1 MTYILYALALLLI
14 VDGLRIRGRAK
25 ALPVLAP
32 SDDPATH
39 RLVCPPGVEVSD
51 ATLRAASAFARAHEL
66 DVLDLV
72 PRDLPAIRALSLL
85 FLVDPRRYRVDRLG
99 LGRTAGHA
107 VILSHDVAERARVS
121 DPADDVAF
129 VRLAS
134 KVKLFGRADIAIAPG
149 ERSRPGDPRHRYAIL
164 SALLGP
170 STVAALASL
179 PILWSLIGLGIYYRP
194 VPGLVALAAW
204 QLQPAI
210 ALLGT
215 ALRASDLPIVT
226 LLRFPIELVLLVR
239 TVIAPRPQRMPSAD
253 YAQLLAGGIDRFF
266 EPRRETCLLCDS
278 PDLVVHQRSSDL
290 LQNKPGTF
298 TLERCRACGHVF
310 QNPRLS
316 LAGLDFY
323 YKDFYDG
330 MGEAGMEFIFG
341 FGNKP
346 YHTRA
351 RAVSDHASPA
361 RWLDVGAGHGHFCM
375 AARDD
380 LPETQFDGLD
390 LSASIEEAKRR
401 GWVDTAYR
409 GLFPEV
415 APQLAGRYD
424 AVSMSHYLEHT
435 LDPRAELDA
444 ARTALAPSGHLMIE
458 VPDPEFALSRVL
470 RRWWLPYFQPQ
481 HLNLVSVKNL
491 DRLLRERGF
500 TPLVWHRGKAH
511 QRVDFFFAAYLICN
525 RLAPATD
532 LPWRRSGL
540 LAGAWNRVV
549 WTIGSPFI
557 AAGMI
562 VDNLMG
568 PVFARMKVSNTYRV
582 VARKDAT
589 PAA

>member
-1 MTYILYALALLLI
+1 MTYVLYALALILI
-14 VDGLRIRGRAK
+14 VDAWRMRGRAR

-32 SDDPATH
+32 SEEPSTH
-39 RLVCPPGVEVSD
+39 RLVCAPGVEVD
-51 ATLRAASAFARAHEL
+51 EATSRAASAFARTHEL

-85 FLVDPRRYRVDRLG
+85 YLVDPRRYRGDRLG
-99 LGRTAGHA
+99 IGRTAGHA
-107 VILSHDVAERARVS
+107 VLLSHDVAERARVI

-129 VRLAS
+129 VQFAA
-134 KVKLFGRADIAIAPG
+134 KAKLYGRAELAIAPG
-149 ERSRPGDPRHRYAIL
+149 EHARPSDPRHRYAIL
-164 SALLGP
+164 RALIGP
-170 STVAALASL
+170 STSVALVVL
-179 PILWSLIGLGIYYRP
+179 PILWTLIGLGIYYHP
-194 VPGLVALAAW
+194 IPGLVALGAW

-215 ALRASDLPIVT
+215 ALRPRDLPIVT
-226 LLRFPIELVLLVR
+226 VLRVPIELVLLVR
-239 TVIAPRPQRMPSAD
+239 TVIAPRPRGRPSAD
-253 YAQLLAGGIDRFF
+253 YGALLAGGIERFY
-266 EPRRETCLLCDS
+266 EPRRETCLLCES
-278 PDLVVHQRSSDL
+278 RDLVVHQHTNDL
-290 LQNKPGTF
+290 LQNKPGRF

-341 FGNKP
+341 FGPQP

-351 RAVSDHASPA
+351 RAVRNHASPA

-375 AARDD
+375 AARED
-380 LPETQFDGLD
+380 LPETRFDGLD
-390 LSASIEEAKRR
+390 LSESIDEAKRR

-409 GLFPEV
+409 GLFPEL

-444 ARTALAPSGHLMIE
+444 ARIALAPSGHLLIE

-491 DRLLRERGF
+491 DRMLRERGF
-500 TPLVWHRGKAH
+500 TPLVWHRGEAH
-511 QRVDFFFAAYLICN
+511 QRVDLFFAAYLICN
-525 RLAPATD
+525 RLAPAPD
-532 LPWRRSGL
+532 LPWRPRGI
-540 LAGAWNRVV
+540 LAAAWHRLV

-557 AAGMI
+557 LAGMI
-562 VDNLMG
+562 MDNLVVG
-568 PVFARMKVSNTYRV
+568 PLASRSKVSNTYRV
-582 VARKDAT
+582 VARLDA
-589 PAA
+589 